1 MQICGQNSV
10 KTTGRQLCGQNS
22 VKMTGKAEDTAD
34 GERETD
40 LSVLWRVVEAAIT
53 ACAKNNIGGGK
64 EREPHCCIGEIG

>member
-1 MQICGQNSV
+1 
-10 KTTGRQLCGQNS
+10 
-22 VKMTGKAEDTAD
+22 MTGKAEDTAD